1 MKKKFALILIGV
13 IVVSFIAM
21 IVALSLNSNKV
32 EFYTATVVV
41 DENGNITVD
50 ETVVINYK
58 SYDNYLYRDIK
69 YVKNHRS
76 NPLLSDVDSSLYV
89 NDKASFDEGSVLVE
103 VWRGDIINEL
113 GLAKNITDQV
123 EIGYSYNNDRD
134 KYGEVIDC
142 YPDTHSCESLYVDAT
157 NCGSLDGLMSFRY
170 SYTITD
176 MVTVYNDCAELNY
189 RLFEYFN
196 YPVKA
201 AGVSIILPG
210 STLPEEDF
218 YCYGHG
224 LSSGRI
230 NQIQNYQFDYFAKN
244 IREDQNFE
252 CRVVFP
258 KELISKVDDNNIIKV
273 NMKDEILAYEQKL
286 ADETNLRANIAIV
299 MNIWTIIVGVLM
311 VFFTV
316 KVYKKYD
323 KELTPKFDKE
333 YLRELPFNYSPAE
346 MSYLYYFGKTNDED
360 VTATLLDLIRR
371 GILELE
377 YFGSPNDDDPKFVIK
392 KNHNKFNQEINNLKH
407 HEKHLIHWF
416 INIVGNKD
424 QVTIDQI
431 DDYGKSYSEAQ
442 KFQSNAKQFVEN
454 VKLECSS
461 YDWFVKTAASK
472 AKAFA
477 YALIPFGTIVLMGL
491 LNLMFAI
498 TFEWNLIFIGVILS
512 AYVIYVLSI
521 KKRTENGN
529 EEYAQW
535 KAFKKFLEDFGNFED
550 YPMPGIIVWEEFL
563 VYATS
568 FKIADKVMDQL
579 QVKLPNVESI
589 DNDSMY
595 YGGTYMNTF
604 YWHRRHNRFII
615 ANSMNRALTSA
626 RRNTMSSIAAH
637 NSKSG
642 GGHGGGFSGGS
653 SFGGGGGGFRG
664 GR

>member
-13 IVVSFIAM
+13 LVVSFITV
-21 IVALSLNSNKV
+21 IILLSLNQNKV
-32 EFYTATVVV
+32 NSYTACVVV
-41 DENGNITVD
+41 DRNGNITVE

-69 YVKNHRS
+69 YSKNHRN
-76 NPLLSDVDSSLYV
+76 NPLFNGVSSSLYF
-89 NDKASFDEGSVLVE
+89 NDKASLDESSVTVE

-113 GLAKNITDQV
+113 GLAKNITDEV
-123 EIGYSYNNDRD
+123 KIGYSYNNDRN

-157 NCGSLDGLMSFRY
+157 NCGTLVGLMSFKY
-170 SYTITD
+170 TYTITD

-196 YPVKA
+196 YSVKE
-201 AGVSIILPG
+201 AGVTIILP
-210 STLPEEDF
+210 SNSYSEEDF

-224 LSSGRI
+224 LSSGKI
-230 NQIQNYQFDYFAKN
+230 TVLPYHQFDYYAKN
-244 IREDQNFE
+244 VKKDQYFE

-258 KELISKVDDNNIIKV
+258 KEIIDEVDEKNIVKV
-273 NMKDEILAYEQKL
+273 NMLDKILTYEKKL

-299 MNIWTIIVGVLM
+299 MNIWTVVVGILM
-311 VFFTV
+311 VVFTV

-323 KELTPKFDKE
+323 KEYTPKFDKE

-346 MSYLYYFGKTNDED
+346 MSFLYYFGKTNDED

-371 GILELE
+371 GVLELE
-377 YFGSPNDDDPKFVIK
+377 YLGSPSEDNPKFTIR
-392 KNHNKFNQEINNLKH
+392 KNLSKYQKASLKE
-407 HEKHLIHWF
+407 HERKLIYWF
-416 INIVGNKD
+416 IDVVGDNN

-431 DDYGKSYSEAQ
+431 DNYGKSYSEAE
-442 KFQSNAKQFVEN
+442 KFQKNAKEFIES
-454 VKLECSS
+454 VKSECRS
-461 YDWFVKTAASK
+461 YDWFVNTASSK
-472 AKAFA
+472 AKAFT
-477 YALIPFGTIVLMGL
+477 YALFPFITIIVMGI
-491 LNLMFAI
+491 LNILYAI
-498 TFEWNLIFIGVILS
+498 TFEWNLIFLGVILS

-521 KKRTENGN
+521 KKRTVNGN

-535 KAFKKFLEDFGNFED
+535 KAFKKFLEDFGSFED

-568 FKIADKVMDQL
+568 FKIADKVMNQL
-579 QVKLPNVESI
+579 QVKLPDVNTVS
-589 DNDSMY
+589 DDSVY
-595 YGGTYMNTF
+595 YGGTYMNSF

-615 ANSMNRALTSA
+615 ANSMSRALTSA

-637 NSKSG
+637 NAKSSG
-642 GGHGGGFSGGS
+642 SGRGGGFSGGS